1 MVKKRKTNFFQ
12 AVYQLTNQIPRGKV
26 STYGQ
31 IAGLITTPRAARVVG
46 WALHQL
52 DDQPIPWHRVI
63 NSRGEISTSCETHS
77 QLTQKRMLEQEGITV
92 RVINGVYKIDLKK
105 YLWQP

>member
-1 MVKKRKTNFFQ
+1 MYQKKTNFFQ
-12 AVYQLTNQIPRGKV
+12 AVYHLTYQIPKGKV

-63 NSRGEISTSCETHS
+63 NSRGEISTSCETHTKV
-77 QLTQKRMLEQEGITV
+77 TQKKLLEQEGV
-92 RVINGVYKIDLKK
+92 KVKVVNGVYMVDLKK